1 MSRGIEELL
10 EKAIAHKAYLD
21 SCTKDIKEM
30 TLMSSKKQEELSNL
44 NELYRITSYSS
55 SYLEGLI
62 REESGKFIKKLN
74 DILDYG
80 VKTIFYDCDYSVEV
94 RVSDNNKATIHL
106 VYDDENGNKLS
117 PDVQQCGGGIKSV
130 IGCISQI
137 FFLFYYHVEP
147 VLFMDE
153 SLSQISSQYLPHVMD
168 LINELAKKNGLKVLL
183 ITHDVRMLAYGAKQ
197 YEISDG
203 KALLV
208 QDSTGGEFID

>member
-21 SCTKDIKEM
+21 SCTKDIKDM
-30 TLMSSKKQEELSNL
+30 TLMSDKKQKELLNL

-80 VKTIFYDCDYSVEV
+80 VKKIFYDCNYSVEV

-203 KALLV
+203 KAILV
-208 QDSTGGEFID
+208 KDSSGGEFID

>member
-21 SCTKDIKEM
+21 SCTKDIKDM
-30 TLMSSKKQEELSNL
+30 TLMSDKKQKELLNL

-80 VKTIFYDCDYSVEV
+80 IKTIFYDCDYSVEI

-168 LINELAKKNGLKVLL
+168 LINELAEKNGLKVLL
-183 ITHDVRMLAYGAKQ
+183 ITHDVRMLAYGARQ

-203 KALLV
+203 KAILV
-208 QDSTGGEFID
+208 KDSSGGEFVD